1 MISHSN
7 YEENK
12 QRAITR
18 NECVIKVQ
26 IADAGKTEQL
36 MKFAFFSFASWKN
49 VVGNLITL
57 K

>member
-1 MISHSN
+1 M
-7 YEENK
+7 K
-12 QRAITR
+12 RTKKCAITR

-26 IADAGKTEQL
+26 IADAEKTEQL